1 MYKNYCNFIKYYKQL
16 FFGYNQTSN
25 ISLGIKHN
33 GVFFFKYKN
42 KLMCQRVTRKF
53 EVEITTI
60 KFGKLDVFLNSSV
73 RLIIG
78 DRAWKLAVGCF

>member
-1 MYKNYCNFIKYYKQL
+1 M
-16 FFGYNQTSN
+16 
-25 ISLGIKHN
+25 
-33 GVFFFKYKN
+33 VFFFKDKN
-42 KLMCQRVTRKF
+42 KLMCQRVTGKF